1 MILIELLRA
10 TFPPAIM
17 NLRTAKRRDIMM
29 TPQEMQLTVH
39 AQQRMKTRSINLE
52 TVGLILNHGRYRTSG
67 NCRRYELPEN
77 IIEELEK
84 YIELP
89 LQRSKLAKVYVIVSR
104 DSVITVAYDYQN
116 PSSFFSLGMRATIN

>member
-1 MILIELLRA
+1 
-10 TFPPAIM
+10 
-17 NLRTAKRRDIMM
+17 MM

-52 TVGLILNHGRYRTSG
+52 TIGLILNHGRYRPSG

-77 IIEELEK
+77 TIEELEK

-89 LQRSKLAKVYVIVSR
+89 LQPSKLAKVYVIVSR
-104 DSVITVAYDYQN
+104 ERVITVAHDCQD
-116 PSSFFSLGMRATIN
+116 SSSSFSLGVRATIN